1 MQSGALVVIFSR
13 KNELL
18 GRFHL
23 KKIPKCKNPGNACN
37 IEKYIRYRK

>member
-23 KKIPKCKNPGNACN
+23 KKFQNVKIQEMHV
-37 IEKYIRYRK
+37 I